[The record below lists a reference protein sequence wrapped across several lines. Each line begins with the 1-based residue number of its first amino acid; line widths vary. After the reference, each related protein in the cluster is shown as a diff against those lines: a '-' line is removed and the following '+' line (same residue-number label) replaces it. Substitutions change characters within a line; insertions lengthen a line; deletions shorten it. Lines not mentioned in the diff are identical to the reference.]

1 VITVGMRGWKYL
13 KGNWEYRMWRTSN
26 AAYLMSRGNN
36 YKSNFINKGT
46 MITVQ
51 KENGTVLFF
60 NENEHI
66 YFAFAKEQRKF
77 MAYPKQEGIQYERVD
92 VEDVV
97 SVTYINNAHP
107 TIQVFQSDRVPPQPS
122 DYENESIFVVSKEI
136 DKIDIQE
143 REEKKKTTSGRVNYQ
158 KNGYEIRFL
167 NACKANGIETVGQ
180 LIAFGSKFF
189 EESRNFGKKC
199 CDILSQALNNL
210 YGIEKW

>member
-1 VITVGMRGWKYL
+1 
-13 KGNWEYRMWRTSN
+13 
-26 AAYLMSRGNN
+26 
-36 YKSNFINKGT
+36 

-51 KENGTVLFF
+51 RENGTVLFF

-66 YFAFAKEQRKF
+66 YFAFDKEQREF
-77 MAYPKQEGIQYERVD
+77 VAYPKQEGIQYERVD

-107 TIQVFQSDRVPPQPS
+107 TIQIFQTDRVPPQPS
-122 DYENESIFVVSKEI
+122 EYENESIFVVSKEI

-143 REEKKKTTSGRVNYQ
+143 RDEKKKTLSGRVHYQ

-167 NACKANGIETVGQ
+167 HACKVNGIETVGQ
-180 LIAFGSKFF
+180 LIELGSKFF
-189 EESRNFGKKC
+189 EKSRFVGKKC